1 MNTAIQNTGVRADT
15 DFVNLQLSDWEGVR
29 TAHLDKVPRSSTI
42 GQVVSEAVHQLGLP
56 FGDFFKAVFRGKEL
70 DPADTVDDLGI
81 ETDSRI
87 ELVPEVS
94 AG

>member
-1 MNTAIQNTGVRADT
+1 METTIQPRG
-15 DFVNLQLSDWEGVR
+15 DFVDLQLTDWEGAR

-42 GQVVSEAVHQLGLP
+42 GQVVGEAVQQLGLP
-56 FGDFFKAVFRGKEL
+56 FGDFFRAVFRGKEL
-70 DPADTVDDLGI
+70 DPADTVDEIGLD
-81 ETDSRI
+81 TDARI

>member
-1 MNTAIQNTGVRADT
+1 MNAAIQTMA
-15 DFVNLQLSDWEGVR
+15 DFVDLHLSDCEGVR

-42 GQVVSEAVHQLGLP
+42 GQVVTEAVHQLGLP
-56 FGDFFKAVFRGKEL
+56 FGDFFKAVFRDKEL
-70 DPADTVDDLGI
+70 DPTHTIDELGI

-87 ELVPEVS
+87 DLVPEVS

>member
-1 MNTAIQNTGVRADT
+1 MNAAIQRPT
-15 DFVNLQLSDWEGVR
+15 DFVDLRLSDWEGAR
-29 TAHLDKVPRSSTI
+29 TAHLDQVPRSSTI
-42 GQVVSEAVHQLGLP
+42 SQVVSEAVQQLGLP

-70 DPADTVDDLGI
+70 DPTVTVDELGI
-81 ETDSRI
+81 EKDAEI